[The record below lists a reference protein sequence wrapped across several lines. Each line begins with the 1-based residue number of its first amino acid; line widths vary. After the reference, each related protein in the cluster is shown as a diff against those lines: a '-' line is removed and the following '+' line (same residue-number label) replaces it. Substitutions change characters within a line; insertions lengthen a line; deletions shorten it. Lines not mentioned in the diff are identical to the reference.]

1 MRRVILSAIAV
12 LAAAPIASAATW
24 QPPTVIAP
32 ASPAGA
38 GFYFGLQDLGS
49 VQVRQDARGDFA
61 VAWTRADPAS
71 QQSQSH
77 VQLSVRLAGAS
88 WTPAEE
94 VAPPGTQLEA
104 MAIDGKGD
112 VTVAFVSTSNP
123 GHPTQAVVRTR
134 SASGRWDAPHAVG
147 GSAAA
152 AAGSDVAFIGAD
164 DAGDTLVVFGDPAV
178 QGSQS
183 EFRPAGGAWQ
193 APIVLDPQAPVES
206 IGGFAFGMG
215 GNGIATLMEFQN
227 ANPPQNVLA
236 RRFTVAGGW
245 EAPLPILT
253 SPAESLVLSRQTS
266 LAVSASGDATF
277 AAVLP
282 DGSLVSTSRAT
293 HAAGWT
299 PVITVGLAGKQCW
312 PLSVVVDDHG
322 EAIATCSRGNIA
334 GANGEQGST
343 LSAMRAGNGTWAP
356 LVDVQDQRWGGN
368 GPIPVAMTG
377 DGHALMLT
385 PTDPL
390 DAEHPSGTL
399 LLERQP
405 GGTWHPAAVPAFD
418 ATTGP
423 AWFLLTGGAG
433 PGILALHQF
442 TAPPDGRYV
451 TTGLNVA
458 LLGEPATSAG
468 HASLQ
473 VVGHAACSSARHP
486 CRSGRNTRL
495 SVHDDTGRA
504 RVRITID
511 RRRSGHWS
519 HLRSVFVRLRSGTG
533 SAVVRLPRGHVRVET
548 AALHDAGTHPWV
560 AYLLVR

>member
-61 VAWTRADPAS
+61 VAWTRADPPS

-94 VAPPGTQLEA
+94 VAPPGTRLEA

-147 GSAAA
+147 GAAA
-152 AAGSDVAFIGAD
+152 AAVGSDVAFIGAD

-193 APIVLDPQAPVES
+193 APVVLDPQAPVES

-266 LAVSASGDATF
+266 LAVSASGDAHVRSRAARREPRLDEQGHARRRVDTSDHGR
-277 AAVLP
+277 ACRQAVLAALGRRRRP
-282 DGSLVSTSRAT
+282 RRGDRDMLSRQ
-293 HAAGWT
+293 HRG
-299 PVITVGLAGKQCW
+299 
-312 PLSVVVDDHG
+312 G
-322 EAIATCSRGNIA
+322 ER
-334 GANGEQGST
+334 
-343 LSAMRAGNGTWAP
+343 RAGLNA
-356 LVDVQDQRWGGN
+356 L
-368 GPIPVAMTG
+368 
-377 DGHALMLT
+377 GHARGQRHLG
-385 PTDPL
+385 
-390 DAEHPSGTL
+390 A
-399 LLERQP
+399 P
-405 GGTWHPAAVPAFD
+405 G
-418 ATTGP
+418 
-423 AWFLLTGGAG
+423 
-433 PGILALHQF
+433 
-442 TAPPDGRYV
+442 R
-451 TTGLNVA
+451 
-458 LLGEPATSAG
+458 
-468 HASLQ
+468 
-473 VVGHAACSSARHP
+473 
-486 CRSGRNTRL
+486 
-495 SVHDDTGRA
+495 RA
-504 RVRITID
+504 
-511 RRRSGHWS
+511 
-519 HLRSVFVRLRSGTG
+519 G
-533 SAVVRLPRGHVRVET
+533 SALGRQRSDPRR
-548 AALHDAGTHPWV
+548 DD
-560 AYLLVR
+560 R